1 MLSCEINFMSKFYL
15 YLIIVFLFSI
25 TSACSTVETPN
36 ENVNAATNV
45 NMPPEFSASP
55 VPMSSLPPGIP
66 DPNSNVNV
74 QKGATPIPGIPEGK
88 DLGKPIQ
95 KGATPIPG
103 IPDEVIKNNPLNNS
117 SVNSNSGKKPP
128 KTESN
133 TKGNSAEKPPA
144 RKF

>member
-1 MLSCEINFMSKFYL
+1 MSKFYVF
-15 YLIIVFLFSI
+15 LIIGLLFVIS
-25 TSACSTVETPN
+25 SACSTTDAPS
-36 ENVNAATNV
+36 ENVNAPTNA

-117 SVNSNSGKKPP
+117 SVNSNGGKKLP

-133 TKGNSAEKPPA
+133 TTNNSAEKPPV